1 MRRRVSCKD
10 PFRERHTRW
19 KCLSGAAAQDHLR
32 AALIRSGDS
41 VIISKVALSRIKA
54 SRVEPRIEFSSLTVS
69 EDAVRDFLS
78 HRKLRFYEIKKF
90 TGNCVSMKEKTKGR
104 RDLFKF
110 KQIKITERGEKI

>member
-1 MRRRVSCKD
+1 MEG
-10 PFRERHTRW
+10 PREGGICW
-19 KCLSGAAAQDHLR
+19 KSPVAEAFENYLGV
-32 AALIRSGDS
+32 ALIRSGDS